1 MSVKNPSIPNRKKV
15 RKFIKDV
22 EEKKVE
28 RVQQKVFFQKPRQEW
43 TSKASGQQCDAGFI
57 LHDLDTSFDEISYI
71 ELAAEGL
78 AYSSC

>member
-43 TSKASGQQCDAGFI
+43 TSKASGQQ
-57 LHDLDTSFDEISYI
+57 
-71 ELAAEGL
+71 
-78 AYSSC
+78 